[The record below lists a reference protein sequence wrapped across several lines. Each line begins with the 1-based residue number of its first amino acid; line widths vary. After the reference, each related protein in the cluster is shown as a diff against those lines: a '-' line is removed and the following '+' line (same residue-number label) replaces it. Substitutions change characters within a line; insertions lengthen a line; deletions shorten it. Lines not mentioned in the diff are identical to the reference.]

1 MLDDNKT
8 LITIGNFDNLQQA
21 NNYITTLN
29 MTEYVFG
36 GIDKT
41 LYSVTPISTKNY
53 PLLYQSKDMEE
64 YIQFI
69 NSNNKQ

>member
-1 MLDDNKT
+1 
-8 LITIGNFDNLQQA
+8 
-21 NNYITTLN
+21 
-29 MTEYVFG
+29 MTMNEYVFG
-36 GIDKT
+36 GINKA
-41 LYSVTPISTKNY
+41 LYSINPISTKNY